1 MSDINETIT
10 RLECCATPGGCYSCP
25 EKLNTTGCDRATMKE
40 AARLLR
46 ELEADRARLLHA
58 LSRVD
63 IDCAY
68 CAHKDRHAKECV
80 AADCECERCGVEE
93 CQCRECFSTHWTWNG
108 GEIEAERS

>member
-1 MSDINETIT
+1 MSKIDITVKK
-10 RLECCATPGGCYSCP
+10 LELCATPGGCYSCP
-25 EKLNTTGCDRATMKE
+25 EGMNTRGCDRETMRV

-68 CAHKDRHAKECV
+68 CAHKDRHAKECI
-80 AADCECERCGVEE
+80 AADCEYERCGVEE